1 MKYRNNSISRTFSGK
16 DETIDDGGRPDYYD
30 TEETDVP
37 PFGSFNLSPGSED
50 GNYKA
55 LEIGFDGHQVNATLV
70 VTNADSFL
78 KEGRFYLEAIN
89 SQGSKNYEF
98 GFAEY
103 SVIPEV
109 TESPEPE
116 PKGMGGGTIAVIV
129 IIVLAAVTAVGL
141 TVWAKNN
148 NRWCFTPPEP
158 RRDEFDQV
166 PTVEDPPIIKE
177 SSKNSSNNE
186 EPSKPKEEVL
196 PTDNNPV

>member
-1 MKYRNNSISRTFSGK
+1 MLFFK
-16 DETIDDGGRPDYYD
+16 
-30 TEETDVP
+30 
-37 PFGSFNLSPGSED
+37 
-50 GNYKA
+50 
-55 LEIGFDGHQVNATLV
+55 GHQVNATLV
-70 VTNADSFL
+70 ITNADSTL

-98 GFAEY
+98 GFTEF

-177 SSKNSSNNE
+177 SSKNSSNDVAE
-186 EPSKPKEEVL
+186 LSKPKEDE
-196 PTDNNPV
+196 PITDNNPV